1 MDALYN
7 ITNKIIDLM
16 DKTENEELT
25 KEEQSLLSQEVEKE
39 LINKSSSIIAYVQ
52 NNEAL
57 SKAIDDEIDRL
68 TEMKKRLKNKTDK
81 FKEQVL
87 NNMDRLGIEKV
98 TTNIGKL
105 AIRKNPISVE
115 ILNENIVPDEFKKEV
130 VKTNIDKT
138 AIKNYFKETGEIIPG
153 TVINTD
159 KYSLR
164 IETI

>member
-25 KEEQSLLSQEVEKE
+25 EEEQSLLSQEVEKE

-68 TEMKKRLKNKTDK
+68 TEMKKKLKNKTDK

-105 AIRKNPISVE
+105 AVRKNPISVE

-130 VKTNIDKT
+130 VKTTIDKA
-138 AIKNYFKETGEIIPG
+138 AIKNYFKETGKIIPG
-153 TVINTD
+153 TVINTE

-164 IETI
+164 IENI

>member
-7 ITNKIIDLM
+7 ITNKIIDLI

-25 KEEQSLLSQEVEKE
+25 EEEQSLLSQEVEKE

-68 TEMKKRLKNKTDK
+68 TEMKKKLKNKTDK

-105 AIRKNPISVE
+105 AVRKNPISVE
-115 ILNENIVPDEFKKEV
+115 ILNENIIPEEFKKEV

-138 AIKNYFKETGEIIPG
+138 AIKNHFKETGEVIPG
-153 TVINTD
+153 TVINTE

-164 IETI
+164 IESV

>member
-1 MDALYN
+1 MDTLYN

-16 DKTENEELT
+16 D
-25 KEEQSLLSQEVEKE
+25 KE

-68 TEMKKRLKNKTDK
+68 TEMKKKLKNKTDK

-105 AIRKNPISVE
+105 AVRKNPISVE
-115 ILNENIVPDEFKKEV
+115 ILNENIVPNEFKKEV

-164 IETI
+164 IENI

>member
-25 KEEQSLLSQEVEKE
+25 EEEQSLLSQEVEKE

-130 VKTNIDKT
+130 VKTNIDKA

-153 TVINTD
+153 TIINTD

-164 IETI
+164 IENI

>member
-1 MDALYN
+1 MA
-7 ITNKIIDLM
+7 

-25 KEEQSLLSQEVEKE
+25 EEEQSLLSQEVEKE

-153 TVINTD
+153 TIINTE

-164 IETI
+164 IENI

>member
-7 ITNKIIDLM
+7 ITNKIIDLI

-25 KEEQSLLSQEVEKE
+25 EEEQSLLSQEVEKE

-68 TEMKKRLKNKTDK
+68 TEMKKKLKNKTDK

-115 ILNENIVPDEFKKEV
+115 ILNENIVPVEFKKEV

-164 IETI
+164 IENI

>member
-1 MDALYN
+1 MAN
-7 ITNKIIDLM
+7 
-16 DKTENEELT
+16 KTENEELT
-25 KEEQSLLSQEVEKE
+25 EEEQSLLSQEVEKE

-153 TVINTD
+153 TIINTE

-164 IETI
+164 IENI

>member
-25 KEEQSLLSQEVEKE
+25 EEEQSLLNQEVEKE

-68 TEMKKRLKNKTDK
+68 TEMKKKLKNKTDK

-105 AIRKNPISVE
+105 AVRKNPISVE
-115 ILNENIVPDEFKKEV
+115 ILNEKIVPNEFKKEV

-164 IETI
+164 IENI

>member
-16 DKTENEELT
+16 DKRENEELT
-25 KEEQSLLSQEVEKE
+25 EEEQSLLNQEVEKE

-68 TEMKKRLKNKTDK
+68 TEMKKKLKNKTDK

-115 ILNENIVPDEFKKEV
+115 ILNENIIPEEFKKEV

-164 IETI
+164 IENI

>member
-16 DKTENEELT
+16 DKIENEELT
-25 KEEQSLLSQEVEKE
+25 EEEQSLLSQEVEKE

-68 TEMKKRLKNKTDK
+68 TEMKKKLKNKTDK

-87 NNMDRLGIEKV
+87 SNMDRLGIEKV

-105 AIRKNPISVE
+105 AIRKNPIRVE

-130 VKTNIDKT
+130 VKTSIDKT

-164 IETI
+164 IENI

>member
-7 ITNKIIDLM
+7 ITNKIIDLI

-25 KEEQSLLSQEVEKE
+25 EEEQSLLSQEVEKE

-153 TVINTD
+153 TIINTE

-164 IETI
+164 IENI

>member
-1 MDALYN
+1 MDTLYN

-16 DKTENEELT
+16 DKAENGELT
-25 KEEQSLLSQEVEKE
+25 EEEQSLLSQEVEKE

-68 TEMKKRLKNKTDK
+68 TEMKKKLKNKTDK

-87 NNMDRLGIEKV
+87 NNMDRLGIENV

-115 ILNENIVPDEFKKEV
+115 ILNENIIPEEFKKEV
-130 VKTNIDKT
+130 VKTNIDKA
-138 AIKNYFKETGEIIPG
+138 AIKIYFKETGEIIPG
-153 TVINTD
+153 TIINTD

-164 IETI
+164 IENI

>member
-25 KEEQSLLSQEVEKE
+25 EEEQSLLSQEVEKE

-68 TEMKKRLKNKTDK
+68 TEMKKKLKNKTDK

-87 NNMDRLGIEKV
+87 NNMDRLRIEKV

-130 VKTNIDKT
+130 VKTSIDKA

-153 TVINTD
+153 TIINTE

-164 IETI
+164 IENI

>member
-1 MDALYN
+1 MNTLYN

-16 DKTENEELT
+16 DKTENGELT
-25 KEEQSLLSQEVEKE
+25 EEEQSLLSQEVEKE
-39 LINKSSSIIAYVQ
+39 LINESNGIIAYMQ

-57 SKAIDDEIDRL
+57 AKAIDDEIDRL
-68 TEMKKRLKNKTDK
+68 TEMKKKLKNKTDK

-105 AIRKNPISVE
+105 AIRKNPISIE

-130 VKTNIDKT
+130 VKTNIDKI
-138 AIKNYFKETGEIIPG
+138 AIKNHFKETGEVIPG
-153 TVINTD
+153 TVINTE

-164 IETI
+164 IENI

>member
-7 ITNKIIDLM
+7 ITNKIIDLI

-25 KEEQSLLSQEVEKE
+25 EEEQRLLSQEVEKE

-87 NNMDRLGIEKV
+87 KNMDRLGIEKV

-153 TVINTD
+153 TIINTE

-164 IETI
+164 IENI

>member
-7 ITNKIIDLM
+7 ITNKIIDLI

-25 KEEQSLLSQEVEKE
+25 EEEQSLLSQEVEKE

-68 TEMKKRLKNKTDK
+68 TEMKKKLKNKTDK
-81 FKEQVL
+81 FKEEVL

-105 AIRKNPISVE
+105 AVRKNPISVE
-115 ILNENIVPDEFKKEV
+115 ILNENIVPEEFKKEV

-138 AIKNYFKETGEIIPG
+138 AIKNHFKETGEVIPG

-164 IETI
+164 IENL

>member
-1 MDALYN
+1 MDTLYN

-16 DKTENEELT
+16 DKAENEELT
-25 KEEQSLLSQEVEKE
+25 EEEQSILSQEVEKE

-57 SKAIDDEIDRL
+57 AKAIDDEIDRL

-81 FKEQVL
+81 FKEQVSS
-87 NNMDRLGIEKV
+87 NMDRLGIEKV

-115 ILNENIVPDEFKKEV
+115 ILNENIIPEEFKKEV

-153 TVINTD
+153 TVINTE

-164 IETI
+164 IENI

>member
-68 TEMKKRLKNKTDK
+68 TEMKKKLKNKTDK

-105 AIRKNPISVE
+105 AVRKNPISVE
-115 ILNENIVPDEFKKEV
+115 ILNENIIPEEFKKEV

-138 AIKNYFKETGEIIPG
+138 AIKNHFKETGEVIPG

-164 IETI
+164 IENI

>member
-25 KEEQSLLSQEVEKE
+25 EEEQSLLSQEVEKE

-68 TEMKKRLKNKTDK
+68 T
-81 FKEQVL
+81 
-87 NNMDRLGIEKV
+87 
-98 TTNIGKL
+98 
-105 AIRKNPISVE
+105 
-115 ILNENIVPDEFKKEV
+115 
-130 VKTNIDKT
+130 
-138 AIKNYFKETGEIIPG
+138 
-153 TVINTD
+153 
-159 KYSLR
+159 
-164 IETI
+164 

>member
-1 MDALYN
+1 MDTLYN

-16 DKTENEELT
+16 DKAENGELT
-25 KEEQSLLSQEVEKE
+25 EEEQSLLSQEVEKE

-68 TEMKKRLKNKTDK
+68 TEMKKKLKNKTDK

-87 NNMDRLGIEKV
+87 NNMDRLGIENV

-115 ILNENIVPDEFKKEV
+115 ILNENIVPEEFKKEV
-130 VKTNIDKT
+130 VKVNIDKA
-138 AIKNYFKETGEIIPG
+138 AIKNHFKETGEIIPG
-153 TVINTD
+153 TIINTE

-164 IETI
+164 IENI